1 MGPLSGKT
9 STTSKSSHTIMEYRL
24 LTVLSCSSWFSDAN
38 GERPRPAYLP
48 ARISG
53 YDARQVPFPDEYEE
67 QEEPAGL
74 QREEPTRVPQEE
86 SAAEQELEPAAEE
99 RGNTAE
105 EVPPDELSDQDELD
119 ERTVELQ
126 LIDFTDEDKVE
137 EPPEDDALDDDTGEH
152 EPAEQPP
159 QDEPAEELLPAEF
172 TEEGFE
178 ESEEWLALADVA
190 WPDEPNEEEPYY
202 EYAAQY
208 VEPFAGYRDLRGGDI
223 CSWPP
228 L

>member
-1 MGPLSGKT
+1 M
-9 STTSKSSHTIMEYRL
+9 
-24 LTVLSCSSWFSDAN
+24 LTVLSCSSWLSDAD
-38 GERPRPAYLP
+38 GVRPRPAYLP

-74 QREEPTRVPQEE
+74 QREEPTRVRQQEPA
-86 SAAEQELEPAAEE
+86 AAEEQPVLAAAEEQPVLAAEE
-99 RGNTAE
+99 RANPAE
-105 EVPPDELSDQDELD
+105 VQPDELSEQDELD

-126 LIDFTDEDKVE
+126 LLELSDEDEVE
-137 EPPEDDALDDDTGEH
+137 ELPEDHALDGATGEEPD

-159 QDEPAEELLPAEF
+159 QDEPAEELLPAGEF
-172 TEEGFE
+172 VEEGFE
-178 ESEEWLALADVA
+178 ESEEWLAPADVA
-190 WPDEPNEEEPYY
+190 WPDEPDEEEPYY

-223 CSWPP
+223 HPWPP
-228 L
+228 V